1 MHVLPADMDR
11 AYRAGELVTS
21 AHDDDAVGSWVQD
34 IRALPCQAAEA
45 LIWTGRLLH
54 YGGRSCRRAP
64 TPRISIACA
73 VSQPSF
79 EDPDMRL
86 PGLWPD
92 TRSAAAPDDTPDEE
106 AAAPPPMRMPTL
118 LERLRVI
125 VVQLLQYDGPLES
138 RAVICHNQR
147 ALVHALDAAME
158 AGVA

>member
-34 IRALPCQAAEA
+34 LRALPCQPAEA

-79 EDPDMRL
+79 EDPEMRL
-86 PGLWPD
+86 PGDPSHCIWGV
-92 TRSAAAPDDTPDEE
+92 
-106 AAAPPPMRMPTL
+106 
-118 LERLRVI
+118 ERN
-125 VVQLLQYDGPLES
+125 G
-138 RAVICHNQR
+138 
-147 ALVHALDAAME
+147 
-158 AGVA
+158 